1 MPSYVRM
8 NETCKQLVAATRRCI
23 AVKGLAGTTSRDIT
37 SAAEANLA
45 SITYH
50 FGSKEQLVA
59 TALLDALRE
68 WLAPTLG
75 VLAGGGDP
83 AARTVVAIQTLT
95 ETFEQHRDE
104 APVYLEALVQAP
116 RIEALQLG
124 LTELWSEL
132 RQLLADHMTE
142 MQNDGE
148 LAVWVRPDAMAS
160 VLIAVA
166 NGLVMQAVIDPD
178 GPTLPAMTSQF
189 GALLLAARENP

>member
-1 MPSYVRM
+1 M
-8 NETCKQLVAATRRCI
+8 NETRNQLVAATRRCI
-23 AVKGLAGTTSRDIT
+23 AARGLAGTTSRDIT
-37 SAAEANLA
+37 AAAEANLA

-68 WLAPTLG
+68 WLAPTLD

-83 AARTVVAIQTLT
+83 AARAVVAIQTLT
-95 ETFEQHRDE
+95 ETFERHREE

-142 MQNDGE
+142 MQAGGE
-148 LAVWVRPDAMAS
+148 LAAWIRPDAMAS

-166 NGLVMQAVIDPD
+166 NGLVMQAVIDPE
-178 GPTLPAMTSQF
+178 GPPLPAMTGQF

>member
-1 MPSYVRM
+1 M
-8 NETCKQLVAATRRCI
+8 NETGKQLVAATRRCI
-23 AVKGLAGTTSRDIT
+23 ATKGLAATTSRDIT
-37 SAAEANLA
+37 SAAGANLA

-68 WLAPTLG
+68 WLAPTLD

-83 AARTVVAIQTLT
+83 AARTMVAIQTLT

-116 RIEALQLG
+116 RIETLQLG
-124 LTELWSEL
+124 LTDLWTEL
-132 RQLLADHMTE
+132 RQLLAGHITQMR
-142 MQNDGE
+142 QAGE
-148 LAVWVRPDAMAS
+148 LAAWVRPDAMAA

-166 NGLVMQAVIDPD
+166 NGLVMQSVTDPN
-178 GPTLPAMTSQF
+178 GPTLPAMASQF
-189 GALLLAARENP
+189 GALLLAARENR

>member
-1 MPSYVRM
+1 M
-8 NETCKQLVAATRRCI
+8 NETSQQLLAATRRCI
-23 AVKGLAGTTSRDIT
+23 ATKGLAQTTSRDIT
-37 SAAEANLA
+37 SAAHANLA

-59 TALLDALRE
+59 SALLDALRE
-68 WLAPTLG
+68 WLEPTLD

-83 AARTVVAIQTLT
+83 AARAIVAIQTLT

-124 LTELWSEL
+124 LTALLHEL
-132 RQLLADHMTE
+132 RQLLADHITE
-142 MQNDGE
+142 MQASGE
-148 LAVWVRPDAMAS
+148 LAAWVRPDAMAS

-166 NGLVMQAVIDPD
+166 NGLVMQAVIDAN
-178 GPTLPAMTSQF
+178 GPTLPTLTNQF
-189 GALLLAARENP
+189 GALLLAARNNP

>member
-1 MPSYVRM
+1 M
-8 NETCKQLVAATRRCI
+8 NETRNQLVAATRRCI
-23 AVKGLAGTTSRDIT
+23 AVRGLAGTTSRDIT
-37 SAAEANLA
+37 SAADANLA

-50 FGSKEQLVA
+50 FGSKGQLVA

-68 WLAPTLG
+68 WLAPTLD

-83 AARTVVAIQTLT
+83 AARMMVAIQTLT
-95 ETFEQHRDE
+95 ETFERHREE

-132 RQLLADHMTE
+132 RQLLDDHMTE
-142 MQNDGE
+142 MQDGGE
-148 LAVWVRPDAMAS
+148 LAAWIRPDVMAS

-166 NGLVMQAVIDPD
+166 NGLVMQAITDPD
-178 GPTLPAMTSQF
+178 GPPLPAMTSQF
-189 GALLLAARENP
+189 GALLLAARESR

>member
-1 MPSYVRM
+1 M
-8 NETCKQLVAATRRCI
+8 NETRNQLVAATRRCI
-23 AVKGLAGTTSRDIT
+23 AVRGLAGTTSRDIT
-37 SAAEANLA
+37 SAADANLA

-68 WLAPTLG
+68 WLAPTLD

-83 AARTVVAIQTLT
+83 AARMMVAIQTLT
-95 ETFEQHRDE
+95 ETFERHREE

-132 RQLLADHMTE
+132 RQLLDDHMTE
-142 MQNDGE
+142 MQDGGE
-148 LAVWVRPDAMAS
+148 LAAWIRPDVMAS

-166 NGLVMQAVIDPD
+166 NGLVMQAITDPD
-178 GPTLPAMTSQF
+178 GPPLPAMTSQF
-189 GALLLAARENP
+189 GALLLAARESR

>member
-1 MPSYVRM
+1 M
-8 NETCKQLVAATRRCI
+8 NETRKQLVAATRRCI
-23 AVKGLAGTTSRDIT
+23 ATKGLAGTTSRDIT

-68 WLAPTLG
+68 WIAPTLD

-83 AARTVVAIQTLT
+83 SARTVVAIQTLT

-116 RIEALQLG
+116 RIDALQVR

-132 RQLLADHMTE
+132 RQLLAEHMTK
-142 MQNDGE
+142 MQDGGE
-148 LAVWVRPDAMAS
+148 LAAWVRPEAMAAM
-160 VLIAVA
+160 LIAVA
-166 NGLVMQAVIDPD
+166 NGLVMQSVLDPD

-189 GALLLAARENP
+189 GALLLAARKNP

>member
-1 MPSYVRM
+1 M
-8 NETCKQLVAATRRCI
+8 NETGKQLVAATRRCI
-23 AVKGLAGTTSRDIT
+23 AAKGLAGTTSRDIT

-83 AARTVVAIQTLT
+83 AARTLVAIQTLT

-104 APVYLEALVQAP
+104 APVYLEAIVQAP
-116 RIEALQLG
+116 RIEALQHG

-132 RQLLADHMTE
+132 RHLLAHHMTQ
-142 MQNDGE
+142 MQHGGE
-148 LAVWVRPDAMAS
+148 LAAWVRPDAMAS

-166 NGLVMQAVIDPD
+166 NGLVMQAVIDPN

>member
-1 MPSYVRM
+1 M
-8 NETCKQLVAATRRCI
+8 NETGNQLLAATRRCI
-23 AVKGLAGTTSRDIT
+23 ATKGLAGTTSRDIT
-37 SAAEANLA
+37 SAADANLA

-59 TALLDALRE
+59 SALLDALRE
-68 WLAPTLG
+68 WLAPTLD

-83 AARTVVAIQTLT
+83 AARTIVAIQTLT

-116 RIEALQLG
+116 RIEALHVG

-142 MQNDGE
+142 MQEAGE
-148 LAVWVRPDAMAS
+148 LAAWVRPDAMAS